1 MALASMKRRGHPEGM
16 LRAPRTCA
24 CGQCVGPWYR
34 LVAAVAAWVLLFP
47 CNLNSQ
53 KSKATEYD
61 VKAAYL
67 FNFARFA
74 EWQAG
79 SPAARN
85 DTFAIC
91 VLGQDP
97 FRAALDALVTG
108 ETIAGK
114 AVVARR
120 ITKPQEAVNC
130 RVLFI
135 SSSEDSRLQEI
146 LGALD
151 GACVLTVSDM
161 PQFTRR
167 GGMIQFVT
175 DGSKIRFE
183 INLANAGVAGLTLSS
198 ELLKVAVTVIRN
210 SQPGV

>member
-47 CNLNSQ
+47 FNLNSQ

>member
-1 MALASMKRRGHPEGM
+1 MKRFGRTDCV
-16 LRAPRTCA
+16 LCAPRTCA
-24 CGQCVGPWYR
+24 GGQCVGFWYR
-34 LVAAVAAWVLLFP
+34 LVAAVAVCVLLFP
-47 CNLNSQ
+47 CILNGQ
-53 KSKATEYD
+53 KTKATEYD

-97 FRAALDALVTG
+97 FGAALDAVVAG
-108 ETIAGK
+108 EIIAGK
-114 AVVARR
+114 SVVARR
-120 ITKPQEAVNC
+120 VTKPREAVNC

-135 SSSEDSRLQEI
+135 SSSEESRLLEI

-161 PQFTRR
+161 PQFSRR
-167 GGMIQFVT
+167 GGMIQFVA
-175 DGSKIRFE
+175 DSNKVRFE
-183 INLANAGVAGLTLSS
+183 INLANAGAAGLTLSS

-210 SQPGV
+210 SQPGD

>member
-1 MALASMKRRGHPEGM
+1 MKRFGRTDGI
-16 LRAPRTCA
+16 LRALRTCPG
-24 CGQCVGPWYR
+24 GQCVGPWYR
-34 LVAAVAAWVLLFP
+34 LVAAVAAWVLLCP
-47 CNLNSQ
+47 YPLNAQ
-53 KSKATEYD
+53 KSKATEYN

-74 EWQAG
+74 EWPAG

-97 FRAALDALVTG
+97 FGAALDVVVTG
-108 ETIAGK
+108 EIIAGK
-114 AVVARR
+114 SVVARR
-120 ITKPQEAVNC
+120 VMKPQEAVSC

-151 GACVLTVSDM
+151 KGCVLTVSDI
-161 PQFTRR
+161 PRFSRR
-167 GGMIQFVT
+167 GGMIQFVAE
-175 DGSKIRFE
+175 GNKIRFE
-183 INLANAGVAGLTLSS
+183 INLANAGGAGLTLSS

>member
-1 MALASMKRRGHPEGM
+1 MV
-16 LRAPRTCA
+16 RAHRDCA
-24 CGQCVGPWYR
+24 GRLHVNAAYR
-34 LVAAVAAWVLLFP
+34 LVAGAVAWVLLFP
-47 CNLNSQ
+47 CVLNAQ

-97 FRAALDALVTG
+97 FGTALSSVVTG
-108 ETIAGK
+108 EIIAGK
-114 AVVARR
+114 SVVARR
-120 ITKPQEAVNC
+120 VAKPQEAVNC

-161 PQFTRR
+161 PQFSRR
-167 GGMIQFVT
+167 GGMIQFVA
-175 DGSKIRFE
+175 DGNKIRFE
-183 INLANAGVAGLTLSS
+183 INLANAGSAGLTLSS
-198 ELLKVAVTVIRN
+198 ELLKVAVTVIKN

>member
-1 MALASMKRRGHPEGM
+1 MKRCGRTDSI
-16 LRAPRTCA
+16 LRAPRNCA
-24 CGQCVGPWYR
+24 GGARVDPGHR
-34 LVAAVAAWVLLFP
+34 LVAALAAWVLLFP
-47 CNLNSQ
+47 CILNAQ

-61 VKAAYL
+61 LKAAYL
-67 FNFARFA
+67 FNFAQFA

-97 FRAALDALVTG
+97 FGAALDAVVAG
-108 ETIAGK
+108 EIIAGK
-114 AVVARR
+114 SVVARR
-120 ITKPQEAVNC
+120 VTKPQEAVNC

-135 SSSEDSRLQEI
+135 SSSEESRLQEI
-146 LGALD
+146 LETLD
-151 GACVLTVSDM
+151 RACVLTVSDM
-161 PQFTRR
+161 PQFSRR
-167 GGMIQFVT
+167 GGMIQFVAERN
-175 DGSKIRFE
+175 KIRFE

-210 SQPGV
+210 SQPGD

>member
-47 CNLNSQ
+47 FNLNSQ

-97 FRAALDALVTG
+97 FRAALDAVVTG